1 MYINSNIR
9 TKVFTTLLCIYNKF
23 NIMKATDS
31 KQQLFE
37 MMGKLNPSFKPG
49 AKLLTEW
56 NFDKK
61 KGEDDKDEDKEEKKD
76 GKKKWNFEKKED
88 TESKEHE
95 ESETPEEEKKEHKE
109 KKELDEVKPNAGKKI
124 PVNAIAKVGGK

>member
-1 MYINSNIR
+1 
-9 TKVFTTLLCIYNKF
+9 
-23 NIMKATDS
+23 MKSKDN

-61 KGEDDKDEDKEEKKD
+61 KGEDKDDKEEKDSEKKD
-76 GKKKWNFEKKED
+76 EKKETSGKKKWNFEKKED
-88 TESKEHE
+88 KESEEHE
-95 ESETPEEEKKEHKE
+95 ESETPEEEKEEHEDKKKLKET
-109 KKELDEVKPNAGKKI
+109 DNVGKKV
-124 PVNAIAKVGGK
+124 PVVCWDKAKHGK